1 MKRGLDT
8 NVLVYAH
15 VAALPEHGV
24 VREFLAGQLARR
36 DVTLV
41 LTPSVLHE
49 FVHVVTDPRRF
60 EPPVAMGEALALARL
75 YLGRANVDC
84 VATDAEAVAEAFN
97 LIDRHGL
104 GRKRLADTLL
114 AATFLRH
121 GVKQIVTC
129 NRGDFE
135 IFSSLEIV
143 DPRSPDASSGG
154 RVHG

>member
-24 VREFLAGQLARR
+24 VREYLAGQLARR

-41 LTPSVLHE
+41 VTPSVLHE

-60 EPPVAMGEALALARL
+60 EPPVGMGEALALARL
-75 YLGRANVDC
+75 YLGRSNVEC
-84 VATDAEAVAEAFN
+84 VATDAEALADAFV
-97 LIDRHGL
+97 LVDRHGL

-114 AATFLRH
+114 AATLLRH
-121 GVKQIVTC
+121 GVRQLVTC
-129 NRGDFE
+129 NRSDFE
-135 IFSSLEIV
+135 MFSDLQLV
-143 DPRSPDASSGG
+143 DPRDPAAS
-154 RVHG
+154 

>member
-15 VAALPEHGV
+15 VASLEEHGV
-24 VREFLAGQLARR
+24 VRAFLEAQLSRS

-41 LTPSVLHE
+41 VTPAVLHE

-75 YLGRANVDC
+75 YVGRANVSC
-84 VATDAEAVAEAFN
+84 VATDAEALALAFD
-97 LIDRHGL
+97 LVERHRL

-114 AATFLRH
+114 AATLLRT
-121 GVKQIVTC
+121 GVAELVTC
-129 NRGDFE
+129 NRQDFDV
-135 IFSSLEIV
+135 IPGLELI
-143 DPRSPDASSGG
+143 DPRTVAA
-154 RVHG
+154 

>member
-24 VREFLAGQLARR
+24 VREYLAGQLARR
-36 DVTLV
+36 DVTLAV
-41 LTPSVLHE
+41 TPSVLHE

-60 EPPVAMGEALALARL
+60 EPPVGMGEALALARL
-75 YLGRANVDC
+75 YLGRSNVEC
-84 VATDAEAVAEAFN
+84 AATDAEALADAFV
-97 LIDRHGL
+97 LVDRHGL

-114 AATFLRH
+114 AATLLRH
-121 GVKQIVTC
+121 GVRQLVTC

-135 IFSSLEIV
+135 GFAGLQLI
-143 DPRSPDASSGG
+143 DPRDPAAS
-154 RVHG
+154 